1 MTLLKAST
9 ANRIYFLGPATP
21 RWMTQGKSLPIAFFT
36 CVASRVAL
44 IESFIK
50 PWKKK
55 SLFPSFIRVVF
66 EEVDRRKLNSWG
78 RTTWGTGAI
87 SMYSTR
93 NVPSSQSWSMVKGR
107 RLMASSLWRQ
117 CYAVENKGNWNDE
130 AIKSWAS
137 KKSII
142 KRQLLNEVEGTQW
155 NPGDFLVLLNVI
167 IRAGPSTVNCY
178 D

>member
-21 RWMTQGKSLPIAFFT
+21 RMTQGKSLPIAFFT

-155 NPGDFLVLLNVI
+155 NPGDFLVVLNVI

>member
-1 MTLLKAST
+1 
-9 ANRIYFLGPATP
+9 
-21 RWMTQGKSLPIAFFT
+21 MTQGKSLPIAFFT
-36 CVASRVAL
+36 CVGAASRVAL

-55 SLFPSFIRVVF
+55 SLFPSSSFIRLVF

>member
-117 CYAVENKGNWNDE
+117 CYAVENKGNWNDDHQE
-130 AIKSWAS
+130 LSQQKEHHQTTIAKWGGGDPVKS
-137 KKSII
+137 
-142 KRQLLNEVEGTQW
+142 RRLLPRLHCDHQG
-155 NPGDFLVLLNVI
+155 G
-167 IRAGPSTVNCY
+167 S
-178 D
+178 

>member
-1 MTLLKAST
+1 
-9 ANRIYFLGPATP
+9 
-21 RWMTQGKSLPIAFFT
+21 MTQGKSPPIAFFT
-36 CVASRVAL
+36 CLVLVVTAL

-55 SLFPSFIRVVF
+55 SLFPSSSLLRSYHSALVF
-66 EEVDRRKLNSWG
+66 EEVDRRKSNSWG

-117 CYAVENKGNWNDE
+117 CYAVENKGNWNDDHQE
-130 AIKSWAS
+130 LSQQKEHHQTTIAKWGGGDPVKS
-137 KKSII
+137 
-142 KRQLLNEVEGTQW
+142 RRLLPRLHCDHQG
-155 NPGDFLVLLNVI
+155 G
-167 IRAGPSTVNCY
+167 S
-178 D
+178 